1 MGFSGA
7 RLSLIQPHAPFRMK
21 QRRSRQNKLT
31 PSTSVAPE
39 EDSESLVL
47 LEVAVSEAALKC

>member
-7 RLSLIQPHAPFRMK
+7 RLSLIQPRTPFTIK

-31 PSTSVAPE
+31 QSTSVAPE
-39 EDSESLVL
+39 KDSESLVL
-47 LEVAVSEAALKC
+47 LEVAEFQKPL